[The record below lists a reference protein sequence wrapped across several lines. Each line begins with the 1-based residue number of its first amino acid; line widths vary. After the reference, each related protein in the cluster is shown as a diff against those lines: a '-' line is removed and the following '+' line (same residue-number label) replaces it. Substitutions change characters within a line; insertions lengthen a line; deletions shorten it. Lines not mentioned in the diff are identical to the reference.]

1 MKAKIDMNHQDKDGY
16 ACLHLAI
23 INGNFKLV
31 EYLVSQGCNIN
42 VNDSEQHSPVH
53 WAVVCAHPDILEY
66 LLVNNADPET
76 ADIHGAYPIHYAS
89 QMCGHVD
96 IWDETIT
103 RDQTKSLVVL
113 KKLIKYKIKV
123 DVEDSDQRN
132 AFIWAASSG
141 NLFSLFFHSLFI
153 EKLIL
158 SVMCLQVA
166 LMP

>member
-1 MKAKIDMNHQDKDGY
+1 VKAKVNMNHQDVDGY

-23 INGNFKLV
+23 INANIKLA
-31 EYLVSQGCNIN
+31 EYLIKEGCNIN
-42 VNDSEQHSPVH
+42 LNDAEQHSAVH
-53 WAVVCAHPDILEY
+53 WAVVCAQPDILE
-66 LLVNNADPET
+66 LLLSRNADPET

-89 QMCGHVD
+89 QMCGQVD

-113 KKLIKYKIKV
+113 KKLLKGKVKV

-141 NLFSLFFHSLFI
+141 ELTPAQNVFYFYFI
-153 EKLIL
+153 E
-158 SVMCLQVA
+158 SH
-166 LMP
+166 